1 MAMVFHGQSFVA
13 SLPHRQTAIG
23 GYRMTSTNPASPARR
38 NGAWRRIG
46 QVLSAAALVAVLTGC
61 EDKNTF
67 VAPPPPKVD
76 VATPVQRPVTRYIEA
91 TGNTAPIKSVDLVA
105 RVQGFL
111 QTIDYQD
118 GSFVK
123 QGTQLFTIEPE
134 TYKLKLEQAQAA
146 ESGAQ
151 ASLRQAEADYKRQAE
166 LVQRQ
171 VISQSTLDTSTSN
184 RDNAQANLLQ
194 AQANTKLAEVN
205 YGYTKVTAPFDG
217 IVSAHMVS
225 VGELVGVSSPTQL
238 ATIVAMDPIYVNFT
252 VNEQDVLRIRAEA
265 IRRGLTPADMKQF
278 PIQVGLQTE
287 TGYPHEG
294 KLDYVSPTLNQS
306 TGTLAVRGLVPN
318 DTRVLLPGYFV
329 RVRVPF
335 DQEKSAL
342 LVPDTALG
350 SDQGGRYLLVV
361 NGDNVV
367 EQRKVQVGPVDNGLR
382 VIESGLKPEDRVV
395 IAGLLR
401 VIPGQKIDPQVTKIE
416 QSQASSK

>member
-1 MAMVFHGQSFVA
+1 
-13 SLPHRQTAIG
+13 
-23 GYRMTSTNPASPARR
+23 MTRANLASPARPR
-38 NGAWRRIG
+38 QARKHVGR
-46 QVLSAAALVAVLTGC
+46 ALATATAVIALAGC

-76 VATPVQRPVTRYIEA
+76 VATPVQRAVTRYVEA

-111 QTIDYQD
+111 QSIDYQD
-118 GSFVK
+118 GTFVK

-146 ESGAQ
+146 EAGAQ
-151 ASLRQAEADYKRQAE
+151 ATLKQAEADFKRQTE

-171 VISQSTLDTSTSN
+171 AVSQSTLDTSTSN
-184 RDNAQANLLQ
+184 RENAQASLQQ
-194 AQANTKLAEVN
+194 AQVNTRLAEVN

-217 IVSAHMVS
+217 IVSAHLVS
-225 VGELVGVSSPTQL
+225 IGELVGVSSPTQL
-238 ATIVAMDPIYVNFT
+238 ATIVALDPIWVNFT

-265 IRRGLTPADMKQF
+265 ARRGLTVADLRQL
-278 PIQVGLQTE
+278 PVQVGLQTE

-294 KLDYVSPTLNQS
+294 HLDYVSPTLNTS
-306 TGTLAVRGLVPN
+306 TGTLAVRGVIPN
-318 DTRVLLPGYFV
+318 DKRVLLPGYFV

-335 DQEKSAL
+335 TQEKEAL

-361 NGDNVV
+361 NNDNVV
-367 EQRKVQVGPVDNGLR
+367 EQRKVQIGPTDNGLR
-382 VIESGLKPEDRVV
+382 VIESGLKPDDRVV

-401 VIPGQKIDPQVTKIE
+401 VIPGQKIDPQVTKID
-416 QSQASSK
+416 QSQASTK